1 MLSSLFAVLAG
12 CCSQDPAERAKKTPT
27 AELLAAIVAADKA
40 SPAAADL
47 QKELETRDPKQIV
60 DALLPALTSA
70 NLTARHVAIELL
82 GYPILQK
89 AKLDPDTRQRA
100 ERALLPQLLADDE
113 DTRSLA
119 LCSLARSWKTTERE
133 PVSEFLPTLR
143 AQLAA
148 KSPRARAEACHA
160 ASMCG
165 SAVAELA
172 PTLIERCTTDPDVG
186 VRVMAVAA
194 IRTVA
199 PNAPA
204 TYQAMTSALADPS
217 HDVRI
222 LAVGHLQDASTIDA
236 ATVQSMLGLLEA
248 DPDPDV
254 RDRAADTLAAHTI
267 GAEFASR
274 ALTTVLKLRD
284 PIGKE
289 EKLIALGRLAAQATK
304 SEQAKAARER
314 LERALHGSDDRLT
327 KMATCGLA
335 RIAFAERD
343 LELASRMAKPL
354 NTTIGTADVDQTCD
368 VGLVREMAATLVL
381 IADWAELAL
390 DRAPV
395 RAYLQ
400 SASESESWA
409 AALLA
414 QLDKLGK

>member
-1 MLSSLFAVLAG
+1 MLASLFAALAG
-12 CCSQDPAERAKKTPT
+12 GCSQDPAERAKKTPT
-27 AELLAAIVAADKA
+27 ADLLTAIVAAERA

-47 QKELETRDPKQIV
+47 QKELETRDPKQLV
-60 DALLPALTSA
+60 DALLPALTST

-82 GYPILQK
+82 GYPVLQK
-89 AKLDPDTRQRA
+89 AQLDPDTRQRA
-100 ERALLPQLLADDE
+100 ERALLPLLAADDA

-119 LCSLARSWKTTERE
+119 LCSLVRSWKTTDRE
-133 PVSEFLPTLR
+133 PVPEFLPALR
-143 AQLAA
+143 AQLTA
-148 KSPRARAEACHA
+148 KSTRARAEACHA
-160 ASMCG
+160 AAMCG
-165 SAVAELA
+165 PAVVELA
-172 PTLIERCTTDPDVG
+172 PLLIERCTKDSDVG

-222 LAVGHLQDASTIDA
+222 QAVGHLQEASTIDA
-236 ATVQSMLGLLEA
+236 ATVQILLRLLEA

-254 RDRAADTLAAHTI
+254 RDRAADTLATHTI
-267 GAEFASR
+267 GADLAAR

-284 PIGKE
+284 TLHKE

-314 LERALHGSDDRLT
+314 LERAIHGSDERLT

-335 RIAFAERD
+335 RIAFADRD
-343 LELASRMAKPL
+343 LELASRMAKAL
-354 NTTIGTADVDQTCD
+354 NAVIGTADFDQTMD
-368 VGLVREMAATLVL
+368 VDVVREMAATLVL
-381 IADWAELAL
+381 LASWAELAL

-400 SASESESWA
+400 SASAHESWA
-409 AALLA
+409 ARQLE